1 MARRLLYLNGI
12 AILNVILY
20 HSTAWGFIAMFWW
33 TDRYREVSTPNFDQ
47 MGSAAYYGLRL
58 IEQYVIYSI
67 PAFLFISGF
76 FVAVAT
82 GRNRETV
89 GWDFI
94 FTRVKNLLIPYIL
107 WSMILLG
114 FDWING
120 RSFGFWEFLRIL
132 LTGQATDAF
141 YFIPMLTQLYL
152 LSPVIIPLVKKNS
165 VWMLLLVG
173 VFQLFIGLLRYIA
186 ILDLEVPVLALFSIL
201 NRSFL
206 FTGNIFW
213 FTFGIVFGFHQQE
226 MRQIFFRF
234 RWLLLG
240 GSIIFYL
247 LGLFEW
253 EYLLRLSGKPWL
265 GPRET
270 LIDLFYAACF
280 LALFIAMD
288 HVKLPFQKTISQ
300 IGARSYGI
308 YLSHSLAL
316 IFVARLTYHFAP
328 QILGIQW
335 LFQPFLWVVGLS
347 GPLILITI
355 VDRSPLRKYYALV
368 FG

>member
-1 MARRLLYLNGI
+1 MARRLLYLNGV

-20 HSTAWGFIAMFWW
+20 HATAWGFIAMFWW
-33 TDRYREVSTPNFDQ
+33 TDRYRDVSTPNFDQ

-94 FTRVKNLLIPYIL
+94 FTRVKNLLIPYVL
-107 WSMILLG
+107 WSIILLSP
-114 FDWING
+114 DWLNG
-120 RSFGFWEFLRIL
+120 RSFGFWEFLEIL
-132 LTGQATDAF
+132 LTGRATNAF

-152 LSPVIIPLVKKNS
+152 LSPLFIPLIKKKS
-165 VWMLLLVG
+165 GWVLLFVG
-173 VFQLFIGLLRYIA
+173 IFQVLMGLLRYTA
-186 ILDLEVPVLALFSIL
+186 ILDLELPILSSISFL

-213 FTFGIVFGFHQQE
+213 FTFGIAFGFHQQE
-226 MRQIFFRF
+226 MRKIFYRF
-234 RWLLLG
+234 RWLFLG

-247 LGLFEW
+247 LGVFEW
-253 EYLLRLSGKPWL
+253 EYLLQLSGKHWL
-265 GPRET
+265 GSRET
-270 LIDLFYAACF
+270 LVDLFYAACF
-280 LALFIAMD
+280 LALFIAMEN
-288 HVKLPFQKTISQ
+288 VKLPFQKTISQ

-316 IFVARLTYHFAP
+316 MVAARLTYHFAP
-328 QILGIQW
+328 QILAIQW
-335 LFQPFLWVVGLS
+335 LFQPLLWVVGLV

-355 VDRSPLRKYYALV
+355 VDRSPLRRYYALV